1 MKYGNWSNENKYY
14 FIKWTDKILIK
25 ENVSWEKSKNNV
37 LNWNT
42 KTEASIILYKTE
54 YNQKLAS

>member
-1 MKYGNWSNENKYY
+1 M
-14 FIKWTDKILIK
+14 K
-25 ENVSWEKSKNNV
+25 ENVSWQNSQKNV

-42 KTEASIILYKTE
+42 KTEACIILYKTE